1 VKRGKPLLKSSEKI
15 LKLGIPAGSLQKA
28 TIELFDKAGLH
39 IVDSERSYFPRIDD
53 EQIHPVMLRAQEMSR
68 YVSDGILDAGI
79 TGHDWIMEN
88 GSDVVE
94 VCQLNYSKTTSKP
107 AKWVLA
113 VPGESDKTKPQD
125 LAGGLIATELVNVTR
140 KYFADKKIDVKVEFS
155 WGATEVK
162 ARLVDAIVELTE
174 TGSSLRANNLRVLD
188 TVITSTTR
196 FIANRQAWQ
205 DKFKRE
211 KIENISIL
219 LNAAI
224 DARSRVGLKMN
235 VKKTDLDSILKILPA
250 ERSPTISSLADSDY
264 VALEVIIE
272 NEIERSLVPAL
283 KRAGASG
290 IITYPLNKVI
300 H

>member
-1 VKRGKPLLKSSEKI
+1 MAEKI

-28 TIELFDKAGLH
+28 TIELFNKAGFNL
-39 IVDSERSYFPRIDD
+39 IESSRSYEPRIDD
-53 EQIHPVMLRAQEMSR
+53 DEIQPVMLRAQEMSR
-68 YVSDGILDAGI
+68 YVSDGVLDAGI

-88 GSDVVE
+88 NSDVVE
-94 VCQLNYSKTTSKP
+94 ICELAYSKATSNP
-107 AKWVLA
+107 ARWVLV
-113 VPGESDKTKPQD
+113 VPDESNVKNIKD
-125 LAGGLIATELVNVTR
+125 LAGGIIATELVNVTK
-140 KYFADKKIDVKVEFS
+140 KYFSDKNINVKVEFS

-174 TGSSLRANNLRVLD
+174 TGTSLRANNLRIID
-188 TVITSTTR
+188 TVISSTTR
-196 FIANRQAWQ
+196 FIANKQAWE

-224 DARSRVGLKMN
+224 EARSKVGLKMN
-235 VKKTDLDSILKILPA
+235 IKKDALENILQILPA
-250 ERSPTISSLADSDY
+250 EKSPTVSALADPDY
-264 VALEVIIE
+264 IAIEVIIE
-272 NEIERSLVPAL
+272 DTIERSLVPAL

>member
-1 VKRGKPLLKSSEKI
+1 MSEKI
-15 LKLGIPAGSLQKA
+15 LKLGIPKGSLQNA
-28 TIELFDKAGLH
+28 TFELFEKAGFH
-39 IVDSERSYFPRIDD
+39 ITGYERSYFPQIDD
-53 EQIHPVMLRAQEMSR
+53 DEIQLIMLRAQEMSR
-68 YVSDGILDAGI
+68 YVEDGALDAGF
-79 TGHDWIMEN
+79 TGYDWILEN
-88 GSDVVE
+88 KSDIVE
-94 VCQLNYSKTTSKP
+94 VCELLYSKSTANP

-113 VPGESDKTKPQD
+113 VPNESPVKKPAD
-125 LAGGLIATELVNVTR
+125 LEGGIVATELVGVT
-140 KYFADKKIDVKVEFS
+140 KEYFKNKKINAKIEFS

-174 TGSSLRANNLRVLD
+174 TGSSLQANNLRIID
-188 TVITSTTR
+188 TIMSSTTR
-196 FIANRQAWQ
+196 FIANKDAWK

-224 DARSRVGLKMN
+224 NAKTTVGLKMN
-235 VKKTDLDSILKILPA
+235 VDRKNLDKVLKILPA
-250 ERSPTISSLADSDY
+250 EKSPTISSLAEENF
-264 VALEVIIE
+264 VAVEVVVDAKV
-272 NEIERSLVPAL
+272 ERAIVPQL